1 MKETIKKDL
10 YRYGGTTSFL
20 KGIRKEGFRY
30 TYFFRKASTYK
41 KLSPFGL
48 TYRLILKKLSY
59 KYGFQ
64 IPINTKIGEGL
75 YINHYGPVVINEGAI
90 IGKNFTVSQSVTVGQ
105 TNRGKRK
112 GCPVIKDNVFVG
124 AGSVIVGNIVIGNNV
139 LIAFKLTPVLA
150 PTSNALQMFPVALS
164 TSTNIGMRIWNLFL
178 TISPFLS
185 TYLLPKS
192 PFQSVS

>member
-139 LIAFKLTPVLA
+139 LIAPNSYVNTDIPDDSIVTGNPITIVQKE
-150 PTSNALQMFPVALS
+150 NATESYVNFTV
-164 TSTNIGMRIWNLFL
+164 
-178 TISPFLS
+178 
-185 TYLLPKS
+185 
-192 PFQSVS
+192 